1 MTITIMN
8 GVVRA
13 MALSLAVA
21 ASNIPADASVRL
33 PTEQMSEMPSLAPV
47 LRRIASSVVTI
58 TITHHAEPKKNSALE
73 GGKVPQRTRNVPFER
88 QTKETGSG
96 VIVDAQQGLIF
107 TNNHV
112 IDHADEII
120 VSLSD
125 GRKLLATCIGSD
137 RGTDIAVIKVQA
149 EDLIPLKVGDS
160 DELEVGDFVLA
171 IGNPY
176 RIGQTVS
183 AGIISGLHR
192 TNLGI
197 GEYEDFIQTDAA
209 IYPGNSGGALV
220 NLRGELVGI
229 NTAFDGIANSNP
241 GMGFAIPINKVRSVA
256 DRLLKYGEVRRGRL
270 GITFHAPTP
279 ALIRNLK
286 LLASATSPVIV
297 KVDKGSPAEG
307 AGLRVGDVVS
317 EFARTSVRDTVDLH
331 NRLALLSAGDVADF
345 TVVRRGRPMVIRATI
360 ADQGKA
366 IRSKRIQ
373 YLSSPKF

>member
-1 MTITIMN
+1 MMMTITIMN

-58 TITHHAEPKKNSALE
+58 TITHHAGPKKNSALE

-220 NLRGELVGI
+220 NLRGELIGM
-229 NTAFDGIANSNP
+229 NTAFIGSTSGNP
-241 GMGFAIPINKVRSVA
+241 GMGFAIPINTVRFIADELLRYGKVHRS
-256 DRLLKYGEVRRGRL
+256 RL
-270 GITFHAPTP
+270 G
-279 ALIRNLK
+279 
-286 LLASATSPVIV
+286 
-297 KVDKGSPAEG
+297 D
-307 AGLRVGDVVS
+307 
-317 EFARTSVRDTVDLH
+317 
-331 NRLALLSAGDVADF
+331 
-345 TVVRRGRPMVIRATI
+345 
-360 ADQGKA
+360 
-366 IRSKRIQ
+366 RI
-373 YLSSPKF
+373 K

>member
-1 MTITIMN
+1 MMTITIMN

-58 TITHHAEPKKNSALE
+58 TITYHAEPKKNSALE

-220 NLRGELVGI
+220 NLRGELIGM
-229 NTAFDGIANSNP
+229 NTAFIGSASGNP
-241 GMGFAIPINKVRSVA
+241 GMGFAIPINTVRSIADELLRYGKVHRSRLG
-256 DRLLKYGEVRRGRL
+256 DRLK
-270 GITFHAPTP
+270 
-279 ALIRNLK
+279 
-286 LLASATSPVIV
+286 
-297 KVDKGSPAEG
+297 
-307 AGLRVGDVVS
+307 
-317 EFARTSVRDTVDLH
+317 
-331 NRLALLSAGDVADF
+331 
-345 TVVRRGRPMVIRATI
+345 
-360 ADQGKA
+360 
-366 IRSKRIQ
+366 
-373 YLSSPKF
+373 

>member
-1 MTITIMN
+1 MMMTISILN
-8 GVVRA
+8 GVVCA
-13 MALSLAVA
+13 MTLSLAVA
-21 ASNIPADASVRL
+21 GGNIPADASVRL

-220 NLRGELVGI
+220 NLRGELIGM
-229 NTAFDGIANSNP
+229 NTAFIGSASGNP
-241 GMGFAIPINKVRSVA
+241 GMGFAIPINTVRFIADELLRYGKVHRS
-256 DRLLKYGEVRRGRL
+256 RL
-270 GITFHAPTP
+270 G
-279 ALIRNLK
+279 
-286 LLASATSPVIV
+286 
-297 KVDKGSPAEG
+297 D
-307 AGLRVGDVVS
+307 
-317 EFARTSVRDTVDLH
+317 
-331 NRLALLSAGDVADF
+331 
-345 TVVRRGRPMVIRATI
+345 
-360 ADQGKA
+360 
-366 IRSKRIQ
+366 RI
-373 YLSSPKF
+373 K

>member
-1 MTITIMN
+1 MMTITIMN

-137 RGTDIAVIKVQA
+137 RSTDIAVIKVQA

-220 NLRGELVGI
+220 NLRGELIGM
-229 NTAFDGIANSNP
+229 NTAFIGSTSGNP
-241 GMGFAIPINKVRSVA
+241 GMGFAIPINTVRFIADELLRYGKVHRS
-256 DRLLKYGEVRRGRL
+256 RL
-270 GITFHAPTP
+270 G
-279 ALIRNLK
+279 
-286 LLASATSPVIV
+286 
-297 KVDKGSPAEG
+297 D
-307 AGLRVGDVVS
+307 
-317 EFARTSVRDTVDLH
+317 
-331 NRLALLSAGDVADF
+331 
-345 TVVRRGRPMVIRATI
+345 
-360 ADQGKA
+360 
-366 IRSKRIQ
+366 RI
-373 YLSSPKF
+373 K

>member
-1 MTITIMN
+1 MSEFIDSESDMMMTITIMN

-33 PTEQMSEMPSLAPV
+33 PTAQVSEMPSLAPV

-73 GGKVPQRTRNVPFER
+73 SGKVPQRTRNVPFER

-137 RGTDIAVIKVQA
+137 RGTDIAVIKVHA

-220 NLRGELVGI
+220 NLRGELIGM
-229 NTAFDGIANSNP
+229 NTAFIGSASGNP
-241 GMGFAIPINKVRSVA
+241 GMGFAIPINTVRSIADELLRYGKVHRSRLG
-256 DRLLKYGEVRRGRL
+256 DRLK
-270 GITFHAPTP
+270 
-279 ALIRNLK
+279 
-286 LLASATSPVIV
+286 
-297 KVDKGSPAEG
+297 
-307 AGLRVGDVVS
+307 
-317 EFARTSVRDTVDLH
+317 
-331 NRLALLSAGDVADF
+331 
-345 TVVRRGRPMVIRATI
+345 
-360 ADQGKA
+360 
-366 IRSKRIQ
+366 
-373 YLSSPKF
+373 